1 MKSLHDA
8 MLDQALFGHSFGGPT
23 FAAWRTVA
31 KILDGLPLDDR
42 ELALYRQITGR
53 QAPPV
58 GPAQEAYLIKPR
70 RAGGTLFAAA
80 LGLHAALEDYRPR
93 LGRGEVA
100 TVAMIASDRRQAR
113 QLMNYVEGLIADSPV
128 IAAEVSGRTQETITF
143 AHRVNLEV
151 HTTSFRST
159 RGYSYA
165 AVILDEMAFFR
176 DDLSANPDV
185 ELVRA
190 VRPGLANLGGRLL
203 GLSSPHSRRGY
214 LYAVWQQH
222 YGKPSDVLVIQAG
235 GPTLNP
241 TINAAVIERARAEDP
256 VAARSEWDAQ
266 FREDVS
272 QYLTDELIEAAMPG
286 RLKRGPRL
294 SSVAFVD
301 MSGGVTD
308 AAALGIAHSETVDG
322 ETIVLLDHLEVVP
335 APHKPAAVA
344 AQFAE
349 TLKGLGL
356 NRVTGDRYAAGW
368 CSGAF
373 EKHGIKYESAEL
385 DKSAIYSEVLPLF
398 SEQRVELPE
407 DQRLV
412 TELRLLERKPRAGG
426 RPDNVDHPPRA
437 HDDAA
442 NAACGALW
450 LAMRESTTL
459 ERPGAYIKVRQL
471 LSSARRMLLTSDV
484 PEIEDAPQPIPMPQ
498 FLDGSF
504 ACIAGGLGAD
514 PDSIAAVFFGTSI
527 SNPACA
533 PLVILDWTIEELGA
547 YNFDTFLDAVA
558 LRLQEFVATNQAER
572 GAEKCLF
579 VGSFAGF
586 RVGGLLFEPEG
597 VGSVLEQQARFSR
610 RYDVMTLSDK
620 VLERGL
626 PQRLLDGGAHVNG
639 GHVQILASAFEQ
651 THEHQGITKNHLLS
665 QLTAVAADGK
675 QLPGCLLAAFATG
688 CAEAFVADSLLART
702 L

>member
-1 MKSLHDA
+1 MKPLHEA
-8 MLDQALFGHSFGGPT
+8 MTDPTLFGNSFGGET
-23 FAAWRTVA
+23 FWAWRTIA
-31 KILDGLPLDDR
+31 KVLDGMPLDSH

-53 QAPPV
+53 QAPPTEPFRE
-58 GPAQEAYLIKPR
+58 GYLVKPR
-70 RAGGTLFAAA
+70 RAGGTLFAAT
-80 LGLHAALEDYRPR
+80 LGLHAALHDYRGR

-113 QLMNYVEGLIADSPV
+113 QLMNYVDGLIADSPV
-128 IAAEVSGRTQETITF
+128 IAAEVSGRTQETISF

-241 TINAAVIERARAEDP
+241 TIDQKVIERARTEDP

-344 AQFAE
+344 AQFSE

-373 EKHGIKYESAEL
+373 EKNGIKYESAEL
-385 DKSAIYSEVLPLF
+385 DKSAIYGEVLPLF
-398 SEQRVELPE
+398 SEQRVEIPD

-450 LAMRESTTL
+450 LAMKEQTTL
-459 ERPGAYIKVRQL
+459 EKPGAYIKIRRLFANARQAL
-471 LSSARRMLLTSDV
+471 LPSRPTEGV
-484 PEIEDAPQPIPMPQ
+484 PELIPMPD

-504 ACIAGGLGAD
+504 ACIAGGVGAD
-514 PDSIAAVFFGTSI
+514 PDSIGAVFFGI
-527 SNPACA
+527 NNNNPAFA
-533 PLVILDWTIEELGA
+533 ELVVLDWCIEELGA
-547 YNFDTFLDAVA
+547 YTFELFLSAITGRMQQLRAPDAKA
-558 LRLQEFVATNQAER
+558 RTPET
-572 GAEKCLF
+572 CLF
-579 VGSFAGF
+579 LGASSGSRIGA
-586 RVGGLLFEPEG
+586 LMFEPDG
-597 VGSVLEQQARFSR
+597 IGSVLEQQARFAG
-610 RYDVMTLSDK
+610 YEVMELGEHVRTM
-620 VLERGL
+620 GL
-626 PQRLLDGGAHVNG
+626 AQRILDAGAHVNS
-639 GHVQILASAFEQ
+639 GHVQLVKAAFEQ
-651 THEHQGITKNHLLS
+651 RELHQGVTKNHFTA
-665 QLTAVAADGK
+665 QLGAAEVDGK
-675 QLPGCLLAAFATG
+675 QPPGCLLAAFATG
-688 CAEAFVADSLLART
+688 CAEALRT